1 MADGVVKGVIASAVR
16 RSLSILSS
24 YRSGAVW
31 LGTNT
36 DIEDPHRRKPFWP
49 ARIAFWRCSPRT
61 VMSVCRGV

>member
-36 DIEDPHRRKPFWP
+36 DIGDANRRNPCWP
-49 ARIAFWRCSPRT
+49 ART
-61 VMSVCRGV
+61 VVSR